1 MEDINAIMQAV
12 STVGFP
18 IAVCCYLLLSNDKLR
33 NVIEKNTIAITE
45 LKMMLS
51 HYLDKEV

>member
-1 MEDINAIMQAV
+1 MDDVSAIMQAI

-18 IAVCCYLLLSNDKLR
+18 IAVCCYLLMSNDKLR
-33 NVIEKNTIAITE
+33 GVIEKNTVALTE

>member
-1 MEDINAIMQAV
+1 MQAI

-33 NVIEKNTIAITE
+33 GVIEKNTIAITE